1 MTFYTHTIRV
11 SDTLYRRLNRHA
23 EADHKTVD
31 EVAEQMLTRVLPS
44 VGARGDAPAQ
54 QADIEQLQ
62 MMSDGVLWRIA
73 QADLPEQRTEQYD
86 ELLAMRLERPLTD
99 AEQAQLDILREE
111 ADALMLRKSAAYALL
126 HQRGHAIPN
135 PYDVATY
142 E

>member
-1 MTFYTHTIRV
+1 MTLYTHTIRV

-44 VGARGDAPAQ
+44 ALETDTSLDQ
-54 QADIEQLQ
+54 QVDIEQLQ

-73 QADLPEQRTEQYD
+73 QAEFPEQRTLQYD
-86 ELLAMRLERPLTD
+86 ELLAARLERSLSD
-99 AEQAQLDILREE
+99 AEQEQLDILREE
-111 ADALMLRKSAAYALL
+111 TDALMVRKSAAYALL
-126 HQRGHAIPN
+126 HQRGHILPN